1 MARDSMRRAL
11 IGHTGFVGSNLLRRG
26 GFDATFNSRNFRDLA
41 GQHYDEVVC
50 AGVSAAKWIANRAP
64 EADQTAIAALT
75 DVVAQAAIGR
85 FVLISTIDVYP
96 DPSLA
101 IDETA
106 DPTGQPNHAYGVNR
120 LALEAW
126 VASRYPDHLIVRL
139 PALFGPGLKKNAL
152 FDLLHNNQVDKIN
165 PASSFQWYPVDRLS
179 GDIATAAEA
188 GLRLVNLFTE
198 PVDTRT
204 IIDRHFPKARVG
216 PPTEPAPRYGLRTR
230 HGRHFGGDEH
240 YMMAGDAVLASMADF
255 IAEERRRG
263 Q

>member
-1 MARDSMRRAL
+1 MES
-11 IGHTGFVGSNLLRRG
+11 TG
-26 GFDATFNSRNFRDLA
+26 SR
-41 GQHYDEVVC
+41 
-50 AGVSAAKWIANRAP
+50 
-64 EADQTAIAALT
+64 
-75 DVVAQAAIGR
+75 
-85 FVLISTIDVYP
+85 
-96 DPSLA
+96 
-101 IDETA
+101 
-106 DPTGQPNHAYGVNR
+106 
-120 LALEAW
+120 LEAW

-204 IIDRHFPKARVG
+204 IIDRHFPEARVG

-255 IAEERRRG
+255 IAEERRRT